1 MAGPCK
7 YFREA
12 SESHRRMKEVATIQ
26 ENLAGLFKRGE
37 AQVNLLFQKTKVK
50 IKFHKIITMIIV

>member
-1 MAGPCK
+1 MKDNPK

-37 AQVNLLFQKTKVK
+37 AQVILFFKKKVK
-50 IKFHKIITMIIV
+50 VQTP